1 MRRKPENA
9 VQSATVEPAAE
20 PRRPVAVV
28 ELGTTSIRMVVAEIG
43 AHQPLRVLD
52 SLQQPVALGK
62 DTFTRGFI
70 ERPTIE
76 TCVNALRSFR
86 RVLEEYGLHD
96 EADIRAIA
104 TSAVREATNR
114 EAFVDRVYIG
124 TGLAV
129 RVIDQA
135 EINRYTY
142 LAVRPVLESER
153 LLKTS
158 DTLVIEVGGGSTEA
172 LMFRRG
178 RVATAHMYRLGS
190 LRLRR
195 LLADSRV
202 SSDRQ
207 QTVMHGHV
215 NQTVDQILAS
225 IAPVRKPALLA
236 LGGDAR
242 FACGWINPGWDRKSL
257 AQLSVAPLV
266 RLTHDVL
273 ARSTDE
279 LVRQYEMTYPDAETA
294 GPALLVYARLARAL
308 SLRHIHVCDASL
320 RYGVLSEMA
329 SGGAWTEE
337 FEQQIINSALTLGRR
352 YEVEPD
358 HARCVAG
365 LCARIFAE
373 LQPEHRLDPR
383 YGVLLHVAA
392 LLHESGQFIS
402 RSSHHKHS
410 MYVILNS
417 DLFGLGSEDILL
429 TALVAR
435 YHRRAHPNPMHEYYA
450 DLDRE
455 DRIRVSKLAAILRV
469 ADALDTG
476 HRQRMRDAAIRVVD
490 GRLVIRARH
499 PEDFTLERLQ
509 LREKGQLFEQVYGMQ
524 LVLESE

>member
-1 MRRKPENA
+1 MRLKPQRKPKD
-9 VQSATVEPAAE
+9 ATAERAAQA
-20 PRRPVAVV
+20 RRPVAVV
-28 ELGTTSIRMVVAEIG
+28 EVGTTSIRMVVAEIG
-43 AHQPLRVLD
+43 GGKPLRVLD

-62 DTFTRGFI
+62 DTFTRGVI

-76 TCVNALRSFR
+76 TCVTALRSFR
-86 RVLEEYGLHD
+86 RVLEEYGIR
-96 EADIRAIA
+96 EEENIRAIA
-104 TSAVREATNR
+104 TSAVREAANR
-114 EAFVDRVYIG
+114 DAFVDRIYIG
-124 TGLAV
+124 AGLAV

-135 EINRYTY
+135 EVNRYTY
-142 LAVRPVLESER
+142 LAVRPVLESESI
-153 LLKTS
+153 LATS

-195 LLADSRV
+195 MLADSRV

-207 QTVMHGHV
+207 QTVLHSHV
-215 NQTVDQILAS
+215 NQTVEQIMES
-225 IAPVRKPALLA
+225 IQPVRKPTLLA

-242 FACGWINPGWDRKSL
+242 FACAWINPGWDRRSL
-257 AQLSVAPLV
+257 SRLNVAPLV

-273 ARSTDE
+273 ARPTDE

-294 GPALLVYARLARAL
+294 GPALLVYAQLARAL
-308 SLRHIHVCDASL
+308 ALRQIHVCDASL

-329 SGGAWTEE
+329 AGGAWTQE
-337 FEQQIINSALTLGRR
+337 FEEQIVNSAISLARR
-352 YEVEPD
+352 YGVEPD
-358 HARCVAG
+358 HAHCVAG
-365 LCARIFAE
+365 LCAKLFAE
-373 LQPEHRLDPR
+373 LQQEHRLGPR

-410 MYVILNS
+410 MYIILNS
-417 DLFGLGSEDILL
+417 DLFGLGSEEILL

-435 YHRRAHPNPMHEYYA
+435 YHRRAHPNPAHEYYA
-450 DLDRE
+450 GLDRE

-476 HRQRMRDAAIRVVD
+476 HRRRLRDAAVRIVND
-490 GRLVIRARH
+490 RLVIRSGHR
-499 PEDFTLERLQ
+499 EDLTLERLQ